1 MVATSH
7 LPARYKG
14 SGCLSLL
21 GMGRKPGWFCENSNV
36 CGHNG
41 LVNERWF
48 CDPCTCDICFTCR
61 PITFPTTKTSSS
73 LASNLKFEVNRAGV
87 PVRLGTGMGV
97 NNYYCGRVLG
107 VKLIPFSDGRCG
119 VNNGPQCM
127 DCRGLTRASP
137 PNAETVGLLSAVTV
151 PVVVLYGSPLSV
163 KITS

>member
-1 MVATSH
+1 MVVTPDI
-7 LPARYKG
+7 PARYTN
-14 SGCLSLL
+14 L
-21 GMGRKPGWFCENSNV
+21 GCENKDV
-36 CGHNG
+36 CGHRG
-41 LVNERWF
+41 PGVRWF
-48 CDPCTCDICFTCR
+48 CNSCSCDICFTCR
-61 PITFPTTKTSSS
+61 PISNQSGEALTHPVTLPKPAAALAPPTGSVNDNKI
-73 LASNLKFEVNRAGV
+73 NRAGV
-87 PVRLGTGMGV
+87 PVRLGTGNGA